1 MFGRDSHLSQE
12 VNLARLDFKLLP
24 GYLKHLDKCKQNFVC
39 LFCLSDN
46 DDAMM
51 MSMSAAGALT
61 RVGVARVQW
70 YTNTNSMYCISEP

>member
-1 MFGRDSHLSQE
+1 M
-12 VNLARLDFKLLP
+12 
-24 GYLKHLDKCKQNFVC
+24 KCKQNFVC

-61 RVGVARVQW
+61 RVGVATVQW